1 MASKRRKLN
10 LREKIKILDELKA
23 GEKIATISKRRN
35 IHEATIRTI
44 RRNETTIRKVV
55 AAAST
60 GCFLSGFHVRD
71 VAILKAEHAL
81 LCWIEDNAI
90 KRIPID
96 TRCIKAKMQQFYMTI
111 KNEEPSTSINSE
123 RSHFIASNGWLR
135 NFLKRNSL
143 HNVKVIGE
151 GASADEHAGRAFPK
165 EFLEAITLGG
175 YEAHQ
180 VFNAD
185 ETALFWKKMPSRTC
199 VAKQEKS
206 VKGFKVAKERIT
218 LLLCSNASGDKMLK
232 PLLVNKN
239 LNPRALKGIDKTKLP
254 VHWMANKKAW
264 VTASL
269 FKDWFLNH
277 FVPEVREYL
286 RSKQLD
292 FKVLLVID
300 NTPGHPDISHKN
312 VKIMFLPPNTTS
324 LIQPLDQG
332 IIATL
337 MRMMRT
343 GKHIQTLLVLVHL

>member
-10 LREKIKILDELKA
+10 LKEKIKILDELKA

-60 GCFLSGFHVRD
+60 GCFLSG
-71 VAILKAEHAL
+71 
-81 LCWIEDNAI
+81 
-90 KRIPID
+90 
-96 TRCIKAKMQQFYMTI
+96 
-111 KNEEPSTSINSE
+111 
-123 RSHFIASNGWLR
+123 
-135 NFLKRNSL
+135 
-143 HNVKVIGE
+143 
-151 GASADEHAGRAFPK
+151 
-165 EFLEAITLGG
+165 
-175 YEAHQ
+175 
-180 VFNAD
+180 
-185 ETALFWKKMPSRTC
+185 KKMPSRTY

-254 VHWMANKKAW
+254 VHWMANKNPW

-269 FKDWFLNH
+269 FKDLFLNH

-286 RSKQLD
+286 RSKQLV

-332 IIATL
+332 IIATFK
-337 MRMMRT
+337 RYYV
-343 GKHIQTLLVLVHL
+343 KNSFQHIINEIETNNEMNVISAWKTFDLKNCIDCISCSVREITKTTLNRCWKNLWADVAVMDTENETLSEYADIFQVSHAIGGEGFHDITIEDINELFENVVISDDEILQNFAENDCNDNKEIDEDSTFKRCWS

>member
-10 LREKIKILDELKA
+10 LKEKIKILDELKA

-60 GCFLSGFHVRD
+60 GCFLSGFYVRD
-71 VAILKAEHAL
+71 VAILKAERAL
-81 LCWIEDNAI
+81 LCWIDDNAV

-96 TRCIKAKMQQFYMTI
+96 TRCIKAKMQQFYVTI
-111 KNEEPSTSINSE
+111 KNEEPST
-123 RSHFIASNGWLR
+123 
-135 NFLKRNSL
+135 
-143 HNVKVIGE
+143 
-151 GASADEHAGRAFPK
+151 
-165 EFLEAITLGG
+165 

-185 ETALFWKKMPSRTC
+185 ETALFWKKMPSRTY

-239 LNPRALKGIDKTKLP
+239 LNHRALKGQLECFVSNTDMYFNSLICSSGIDKTKLP

-300 NTPGHPDISHKN
+300 NAPGHPDISHKN

-332 IIATL
+332 IIATFK
-337 MRMMRT
+337 RYYV
-343 GKHIQTLLVLVHL
+343 KHSFQHIINEIETNNEMNVISA